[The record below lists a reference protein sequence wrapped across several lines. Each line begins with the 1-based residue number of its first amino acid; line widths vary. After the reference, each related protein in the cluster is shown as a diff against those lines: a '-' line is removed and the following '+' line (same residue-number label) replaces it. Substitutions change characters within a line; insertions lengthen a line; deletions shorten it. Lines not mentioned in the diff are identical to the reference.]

1 MDKIQFIQTENLVKI
16 REIDKKISLLD
27 EKLKEQQVVGD
38 EIQILFS
45 D

>member
-1 MDKIQFIQTENLVKI
+1 LDKIQFIQTENLVKI

-27 EKLKEQQVVGD
+27 EKLKELQEVGD
-38 EIQILFS
+38 ENQILFS